1 MSDQALSAGSGRTG
15 LREAH
20 LGTWRSGYGP
30 MVLSRRKFIKGA
42 TAVGAAGLVARL
54 GRIDAVAQEVAAG
67 AASRAPINPNSPLT
81 IANVETFIHRNSWV
95 FVRITTDA
103 GVVGWGEMLKDKARA
118 CAAEVQE
125 QKQHLLGQDPRRIT
139 RIWQSLYRHGF
150 YRGGPVLS
158 AVLSG
163 IDMALWDIRGRSLG
177 LPVYEL
183 LGGAVRDRIRIYGNQ
198 NDVAQGRAFAFKTQL
213 RTTEPA
219 GEPAD
224 GADQT
229 RPRQAVRYSESPAF
243 IDGIVRYF
251 GGLRDRFG
259 QGVQIGVEF
268 HGASQPQ
275 TALKIMKALEP
286 FDPMFYEEPVQSE
299 NLDVIADLAS
309 RTHIPVAIGE
319 RVYTKWG
326 FREVL
331 EKKAASILQPD
342 VCYAGGIT
350 ELRLIAGMAESHYV
364 PIAPHNPQGPCSLAA
379 SCQIAATIPNF
390 FMQERGTD
398 THENILRNPF
408 QAAEGFL
415 PLPTGPGLGIDI
427 DEDRFMA
434 LVGDP
439 RPYPRAFDDGPDG
452 DGSPVNW

>member
-1 MSDQALSAGSGRTG
+1 MRAMTQQSARRAPGI
-15 LREAH
+15 
-20 LGTWRSGYGP
+20 
-30 MVLSRRKFIKGA
+30 LSRRGFMRGLTAAGA
-42 TAVGAAGLVARL
+42 MGLAAGLS
-54 GRIDAVAQEVAAG
+54 RIEAIAQEVTAG
-67 AASRAPINPNSPLT
+67 AASRAPIPPGSPLK

-103 GVVGWGEMLKDKARA
+103 GIVGWGEMLKDKARA
-118 CAAEVQE
+118 CAAEVEE
-125 QKQHLLGQDPRRIT
+125 QTQHLLGQDPRRIT
-139 RIWQSLYRHGF
+139 HIWQSLYKHGF

-163 IDMALWDIRGRSLG
+163 IDMALWDIRGKSLG

-198 NDVAQGRAFAFKTQL
+198 TDVAEGRAFAFKTQL
-213 RTTEPA
+213 RRPSRPA
-219 GEPAD
+219 SRPTRRARS
-224 GADQT
+224 GAPGGPLLRVPGLHRRH
-229 RPRQAVRYSESPAF
+229 RPLLRR
-243 IDGIVRYF
+243 
-251 GGLRDRFG
+251 LRDKFG
-259 QGVQIGVEF
+259 RGVQIGVEF

-275 TALKIMKALEP
+275 AALKIMKALEQ

-326 FREVL
+326 FRQVL
-331 EKKAASILQPD
+331 EKKAASIIQPD

-364 PIAPHNPQGPCSLAA
+364 PLAPHNPQGPCSLAA

-390 FMQERGTD
+390 LIQERGTD
-398 THENILRNPF
+398 THANMLKNPF
-408 QAAEGFL
+408 QASRRIPAAA
-415 PLPTGPGLGIDI
+415 
-427 DEDRFMA
+427 DRA
-434 LVGDP
+434 GAGHRDRRGAVHGA
-439 RPYPRAFDDGPDG
+439 RRRAA
-452 DGSPVNW
+452 SVSAHVR